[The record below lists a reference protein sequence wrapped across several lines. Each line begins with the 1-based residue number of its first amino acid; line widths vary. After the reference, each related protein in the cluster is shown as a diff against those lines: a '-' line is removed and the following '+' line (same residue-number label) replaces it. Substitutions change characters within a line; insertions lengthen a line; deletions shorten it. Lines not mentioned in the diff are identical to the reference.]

1 MSLENDNV
9 TDSNSVSSHDQANFA
24 EDSKDLEIRV
34 QENTKRLG
42 ALEDKVDAHYEEN
55 VKFAT
60 TMANTFIKAKRTLI
74 GAGVLAATAL
84 VSFRLAKRKDD

>member
-1 MSLENDNV
+1 MSQESDIV
-9 TDSNSVSSHDQANFA
+9 TDSNSVPSRNQDNLT

-42 ALEDKVDAHYEEN
+42 ALESKVDAHYEEN

-84 VSFRLAKRKDD
+84 VSFRLAKKKDD